1 MNKAKRLFDRPSW
14 ILKIKSLKIEW
25 LKKVKIT
32 KCYVCKS
39 QSNIAN
45 YSLNAKLRIGACQDG
60 LPRQGWW
67 GKSRGLAHSTSPL
80 PPPSTAKTH
89 TLLSFC
95 MTYGAN
101 ENSNV
106 NRTVIRHPKTLP
118 QSAPDSTHFAIWKID
133 LSLLNYFRRV
143 TTLPSA
149 SSISA

>member
-1 MNKAKRLFDRPSW
+1 MLRLQITKQYHELLFKREIAHRGVPRRVTKTGLVG
-14 ILKIKSLKIEW
+14 
-25 LKKVKIT
+25 KVKGL
-32 KCYVCKS
+32 S
-39 QSNIAN
+39 
-45 YSLNAKLRIGACQDG
+45 SLSV
-60 LPRQGWW
+60 P
-67 GKSRGLAHSTSPL
+67 PP

-133 LSLLNYFRRV
+133 LSSLNYF
-143 TTLPSA
+143 
-149 SSISA
+149 

>member
-1 MNKAKRLFDRPSW
+1 MLRLQITKQYRELLFKREIAHRGVPRRVNKTGLVG
-14 ILKIKSLKIEW
+14 
-25 LKKVKIT
+25 KVKGLT
-32 KCYVCKS
+32 
-39 QSNIAN
+39 
-45 YSLNAKLRIGACQDG
+45 SL
-60 LPRQGWW
+60 
-67 GKSRGLAHSTSPL
+67 SV
-80 PPPSTAKTH
+80 PPPPSPSTAKTH

-118 QSAPDSTHFAIWKID
+118 QSAPDSTHFAIRKID

>member
-1 MNKAKRLFDRPSW
+1 MLRLQITKQYRELLFKRQIAHRGVPRRVTKTGLVG
-14 ILKIKSLKIEW
+14 
-25 LKKVKIT
+25 KVKGLT
-32 KCYVCKS
+32 
-39 QSNIAN
+39 
-45 YSLNAKLRIGACQDG
+45 SLSV
-60 LPRQGWW
+60 P
-67 GKSRGLAHSTSPL
+67 PPPP

-118 QSAPDSTHFAIWKID
+118 QSAPDSTHFAIRKID